1 MPVDAKLMEI
11 LVCPKCH
18 GKIAETKTPDG
29 GEGLK
34 CDACKLVYRVKED
47 IPEMLIDEAIKL

>member
-1 MPVDAKLMEI
+1 MPVDPKLMEI

-18 GKIAETKTPDG
+18 GKIVESKTPEG

-34 CDACKLVYRVKED
+34 CDACKLVYRVKDD

>member
-1 MPVDAKLMEI
+1 MQKPPLLAISAPE
-11 LVCPKCH
+11 
-18 GKIAETKTPDG
+18 G

-34 CDACKLVYRVKED
+34 CDACKLVYRVKDD